1 MTARVS
7 RSLRLTPDM
16 RLRRS
21 ADFARIKLGGD
32 RLVKGCLI
40 ANWLDMPTDGISR
53 LGVITSR
60 RIGGS
65 VVRSR
70 ARRLL
75 RECFRLNQCRL
86 ARPIDLVLIARRSI
100 ADMKYAEVESD
111 FLRVLQRAGLL
122 KPES

>member
-1 MTARVS
+1 MSARAS
-7 RSLRLTPDM
+7 RSLKFTPDM
-16 RLRRS
+16 RLRRG
-21 ADFARIKLGGD
+21 ADFARIKARGE

-40 ANWLDMPTDGISR
+40 ANWLELSDDETSR

-75 RECFRLNQCRL
+75 RECFRLNQHRL
-86 ARPIDLVLIARRSI
+86 NLPVDLVLIARRSI
-100 ADMKYAEVESD
+100 AEIKYAEVEAD
-111 FLRVLQRAGLL
+111 YLHVLQRANLL
-122 KPES
+122 KPDE